1 MDIQKGKLTSDDV
14 KAVEDEAQGDLKG
27 FPYVL
32 ETIKEIVIAHRR
44 KGTTEPSSLCWGGE
58 LEVAMKVAFRSP
70 RLLFFSSYSRTF

>member
-44 KGTTEPSSLCWGGE
+44 KGTTEPSSLCWGGGIGGCDESCLPESAIALFLE
-58 LEVAMKVAFRSP
+58 LQ
-70 RLLFFSSYSRTF
+70 